1 MATTKSNFEMLGVDD
16 GAAVTTDADGTLQQY
31 LRGLVKLMATTGDVA
46 AATVLGT
53 TADAGVVTDAVG
65 TISAKARGLV
75 TLLLAVSANMAKLEA
90 RAAQPNM
97 LVAPAVIAI
106 GTGTAVTGSLTVGT
120 TYMVYASAPCFV
132 KVGANAVTAAL
143 TDVYLEPGMVFCWT
157 PTVSNTDTGIA
168 CIGAVAGGSVYVQA
182 CQA

>member
-16 GAAVTTDADGTLQQY
+16 GAAVTTDAGGTLQQY
-31 LRGLVKLMATTGDVA
+31 LRGLVKLMATTA
-46 AATVLGT
+46 A
-53 TADAGVVTDAVG
+53 D
-65 TISAKARGLV
+65 
-75 TLLLAVSANMAKLEA
+75 MAKLEA
-90 RAAQPNM
+90 RAAQPNL

-106 GTGTAVTGSLTVGT
+106 GTSTAVTGSLTVGT

-132 KVGANAVTAAL
+132 KVGVNAVTAAL